1 MSAKGSKR
9 HRLLRRL
16 ADLLESS
23 ALLREQLALYERE
36 TKKIIRRIESG
47 ERAVIAGVGTDVASH
62 RRQVTESVQQFEAAR
77 HRLRLAFMAL
87 ARKEGDSISEVA
99 RVLGVS
105 RQLAS
110 RLAGE
115 ADGDVG
121 EEP

>member
-1 MSAKGSKR
+1 MSAKASKR

-23 ALLREQLALYERE
+23 ALLREQLVHYERE
-36 TKKIIRRIESG
+36 TKKMIKRIESG
-47 ERAVIAGVGTDVASH
+47 ERAVLAGVGTDVASL
-62 RRQVTESVQQFEAAR
+62 RRQVTESMQQFEAAR

-87 ARKEGDSISEVA
+87 AREEGDSISEVA

-115 ADGDVG
+115 ADGSDAEG
-121 EEP
+121 S